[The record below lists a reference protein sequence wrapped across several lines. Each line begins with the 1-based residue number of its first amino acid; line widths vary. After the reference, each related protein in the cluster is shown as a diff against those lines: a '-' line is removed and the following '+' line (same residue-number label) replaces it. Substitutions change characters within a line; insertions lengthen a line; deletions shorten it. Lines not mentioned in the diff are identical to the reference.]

1 MGLPVM
7 GFQILFVDVLDRF
20 PVQLKV
26 PGDIG
31 NGHHFAQLMDR
42 SGQAPGHPQ
51 IRVKQLQFLDT
62 DSLTMGT
69 EQLAV
74 LTAQPNL
81 SVGQVQIPNRALGP
95 AVDAGSL
102 LPAQMTHGLKT
113 FVRDDINYR
122 FGCGGIHGLFGNF
135 DSTKGEIR

>member
-1 MGLPVM
+1 M

-31 NGHHFAQLMDR
+31 DGHHLAQLMDR
-42 SGQAPGHPQ
+42 SGQPPGDPQ
-51 IRVKQLQFLDT
+51 IRMKQFQLLDA

-74 LTAQPNL
+74 LAAQPDL
-81 SVGQVQIPNRALGP
+81 SLGQVQIPYRALRP

-102 LPAQMTHGLKT
+102 LPAQMAYGLKAL
-113 FVRDDINYR
+113 VRNDIDYR
-122 FGCGGIHGLFGNF
+122 FGRSVIQRLFGNF